1 MGKKVKGRKRH
12 VIVDTEGLLLSVTV
26 HSAGIQ
32 DRDAAPYVVQ
42 RAQPKMSRVQ
52 VMWADQGYNSKKYRK
67 WVDEH
72 YTSQGMWRLEIKARA
87 WRTAKLAG
95 LTTGFVVLQRR
106 WVVERTFAWLGRY
119 RRLSKD
125 YEFFPHSSE
134 AFIYLASSHLLLRR
148 ICSLGPQ

>member
-12 VIVDTEGLLLSVTV
+12 IIVDTEGLLLSVMV

-32 DRDAAPYVVQ
+32 DRDAAPALFE
-42 RAQPKMSRVQ
+42 RAEPKMRRVK
-52 VMWADQGYNSKKYRK
+52 VAWADQSYNSKKFRR
-67 WVDEH
+67 WVEER
-72 YTSQGMWRLEIKARA
+72 YTSKGGWRLEIKERP
-87 WRTAKLAG
+87 WRTTKLS
-95 LTTGFVVLQRR
+95 GFVVLQRR
-106 WVVERTFAWLGRY
+106 WVVERTFAWLYKY

-148 ICSLGPQ
+148 LCS